1 MFKPIQFLMVA
12 PAAAWPGKAAIRKD
26 GNTIFKTMLGPS
38 HPQIS
43 IKSAFKLEV
52 EALTRLESSRKEL
65 MCDNGRRHFPA
76 VEDNEQKFWIKNQ
89 FNFGQN
95 DQNDT
100 TKRFVIRERGEAVG
114 GGNLCAGAVRRPG
127 TGCQSAQS
135 SQCHN

>member
-76 VEDNEQKFWIKNQ
+76 VEDNEQKNVFHC
-89 FNFGQN
+89 FNVFYQVG
-95 DQNDT
+95 T
-100 TKRFVIRERGEAVG
+100 ASKRVNF
-114 GGNLCAGAVRRPG
+114 AGANYPTILVQIA
-127 TGCQSAQS
+127 TAYHQSI
-135 SQCHN
+135 

>member
-76 VEDNEQKFWIKNQ
+76 VEDNEQKIWIKNQ

-95 DQNDT
+95 DQN
-100 TKRFVIRERGEAVG
+100 
-114 GGNLCAGAVRRPG
+114 
-127 TGCQSAQS
+127 
-135 SQCHN
+135 SQILLFFQNFANFEI

>member
-65 MCDNGRRHFPA
+65 MCDDGRRHFPA
-76 VEDNEQKFWIKNQ
+76 VISHDDHKLELAMTYQGKPIEWVEDSDFHDVVDN
-89 FNFGQN
+89 
-95 DQNDT
+95 
-100 TKRFVIRERGEAVG
+100 
-114 GGNLCAGAVRRPG
+114 C
-127 TGCQSAQS
+127 
-135 SQCHN
+135 